1 MFNQVSREHGASSPN
16 CRGDLNFDYTAEQQR
31 GMCWREKV
39 ICDKCV
45 YKSKPFNLFE
55 EIETGKRGR
64 KAATANVG
72 LHVALTQT
80 SIGPNSVRRL
90 CLGSNIPA
98 PSRNAMYYSAAK
110 VCKDIERINTADMKM
125 RRNGLKKINKLRG
138 RPENEINIQADG
150 IYNNSLY
157 SGVGK
162 TPFQPATQC
171 SYVIAE
177 NMTDKKQVISLAN
190 VNKLCSKHGFHSS
203 ESNQCNIVSGEC
215 TSTTPME
222 KSIGNE
228 KKWAKQCLLDLK
240 TDHLEPKYI
249 TTDPDSSAYRAA
261 IDLHTDKKNETYPEF
276 QIDTRHVGENQR
288 KYIKRR
294 PLVLNMMPG
303 LTKCYRERLRNRFS
317 TDLSMRCK
325 AEFENLHQQV
335 KGDCKSLKVRIG
347 QAKQAVMLCYS
358 GDHILCPLHSSV
370 CDGTN
375 SNNWIIKS
383 PFLPDTFRIDISNP
397 KHKQTLTE
405 CINYRLGSDI
415 LEKTKL
421 NTNTQKVESVNQI
434 IRRSLPKRLTFSRC
448 FPGRAHSAIFSANNG
463 PGESLVKL
471 CEETGCPISTKCRVA
486 AALLTEQ
493 VQSEKQKKR
502 AKSVKRKLA
511 RKRKRQKLFEIYE
524 KHQEEDGYQ
533 KGILLQQG
541 RTVGQLRIKTKPA
554 INYGNAYSVRLD
566 RQAQQLHNTQGG
578 ACAIVHTP
586 SLQQ

>member
-1 MFNQVSREHGASSPN
+1 
-16 CRGDLNFDYTAEQQR
+16 
-31 GMCWREKV
+31 MCWREKV
-39 ICDKCV
+39 ICDKCA
-45 YKSKPFNLFE
+45 YKSKAFNLFE

-64 KAATANVG
+64 RAATANVG
-72 LHVALTQT
+72 LNVALTQT

-90 CLGSNIPA
+90 CLATNIPA
-98 PSRNAMYYSAAK
+98 PSRNAMYIRAAK

-125 RRNGLKKINKLRG
+125 RRNALKKINKLRG
-138 RPENEINIQADG
+138 RPETEINIQADG

-177 NMTDKKQVISLAN
+177 NMTHMKQVISLTN

-203 ESNQCNIVSGEC
+203 ESSQCNILSGEC

-228 KKWAKQCLLDLK
+228 KEWAKQCLLDLK
-240 TDHLEPKYI
+240 TDNLEPKFI
-249 TTDPDSSAYRAA
+249 TTDPDSSAYKAA
-261 IDLHTDKKNETYPEF
+261 IDLYTEKKSETYPEF
-276 QIDTRHVGENQR
+276 QIDTRHLGENQR

-303 LTKCYRERLRNRFS
+303 LTKSYRESLRNRFS

-325 AEFENLHQQV
+325 TEFENLHEHV
-335 KGDCKSLKVRIG
+335 KGECGDLKVRIG
-347 QAKQAVMLCYS
+347 HAKQAIIMCYS
-358 GDHILCPLHSSV
+358 GDHSLCSVKSTV

-375 SNNWIIKS
+375 SNNWITKS
-383 PFLPDTFRIDISNP
+383 PFLPDTFRINISNP

-405 CINYRLGSDI
+405 CIDYRLGSET

-448 FPGRAHSAIFSANNG
+448 FPGRAHSAVFAANNG
-463 PGESLVKL
+463 PGESIVKL
-471 CEETGCPISTKCRVA
+471 CEETGCPISTKSRVA
-486 AALLTEQ
+486 AALLSEQ
-493 VQSEKQKKR
+493 VQSEKQKMR
-502 AKSVKRKLA
+502 AKSLKRKLA
-511 RKRKRQKLFEIYE
+511 RKIKREKLFKIYE
-524 KHQEEDGYQ
+524 KHHEEDSYQ
-533 KGILLQQG
+533 KGVLLQQG
-541 RTVGQLRIKTKPA
+541 RAVGQIRIKKKPV
-554 INYGNAYSVRLD
+554 INYGNSYSVRLN
-566 RQAQQLHNTQGG
+566 RQARQLQRTHGG

-586 SLQQ
+586 TLRQ